1 MYLTFLGTCAGA
13 PSIQRNVTSIALS
26 FSPKG
31 ETWLFDCGE
40 ATQHQFMRTDLKP
53 GRLEKIFIT
62 HLHGDHIFGL
72 PGILTSRSM
81 SSIATPLTIYGPK
94 GLKTFID
101 TALTVSG
108 SWVDFPLEIVEVEPG
123 IVVENDEYRVI
134 AQPLNHVIPC
144 FGYRIEQRDRPG
156 RLDPQRLKDDDIPA
170 GAWLQQLKKGKNIC
184 LPDGREIIAE
194 RYLGPSKK
202 GKVVTILGDTAP
214 CNNAV
219 VLAKQADILVHEA
232 TLEAAMA
239 EKANGRGHSTTAQA
253 ASIAHQAQVGKLIAT
268 HFSSRYRQQDMPR
281 LLAECRAEFA
291 NTDLAY
297 DFMVVNL

>member
-13 PSIQRNVTSIALS
+13 PSLQRNVTSIALT

-40 ATQHQFMRTDLKP
+40 ATQHQFMRTELKP

-81 SSIATPLTIYGPK
+81 SSIVTPLTIYGPK

-101 TALTVSG
+101 TALSISG
-108 SWVDFPLEIVEVEPG
+108 SWVDFPLEIIEVEPG
-123 IVVENDEYRVI
+123 IIEENNEFRVI

-156 RLDPQRLKDDDIPA
+156 KLDELLLKADNIPA
-170 GAWLQQLKKGKNIC
+170 GAWLQQLKKGKNIR

-214 CNNAV
+214 CDNAIL
-219 VLAKQADILVHEA
+219 LAEHADILVHEA

-253 ASIAHQAQVGKLIAT
+253 ASIAHQAKVGKLIAT

-281 LLAECRAEFA
+281 LLAECRAEFT

-297 DFMVVNL
+297 DFMIVNL